1 METCAYSY
9 QQAEESIGKEL
20 DTVMGGKVLEL
31 QCDKA
36 MNKAFAEGIAQG
48 EASGERKM
56 AITMAQSML
65 KDHKE
70 MGRNLSVYK
79 ALRSRSKRVGKR
91 TEIRSCVTIRKET

>member
-20 DTVMGGKVLEL
+20 DTVMGGKVLDL

-70 MGRNLSVYK
+70 MEEICRYTKLSEAEV
-79 ALRSRSKRVGKR
+79 
-91 TEIRSCVTIRKET
+91 KELEKELKSEAV